1 LKFRKIHRTNR
12 RQRNKEPRIVT
23 VQENDE
29 KAHGLDQGRN
39 VETLFG
45 TDGIRGRAY
54 EAPLDEN
61 TVRRLGVA
69 LAEDLALQC
78 PQPRILLAGDTRAS
92 TTDLARWLASSFQA
106 AGGKVTWAGVLP
118 TPAVS
123 HLLRQDECA
132 AGVVISASHNPADDN
147 GIKILGPGGEKLAD
161 EIERHIESRIEEVTP
176 VEGPDLPTV
185 DRSLGDHY
193 VDLLAASHTTEQPLT
208 GLHIVADAANGAGSA
223 FAGLL
228 LERLGARV
236 STIASEPDG
245 YNINAG
251 CGATAPQRLAD
262 TVVERGADGGLAL
275 DGDAD
280 RVLLVDEKGSV
291 LDGDD
296 ILLAWARKL
305 QDDGSLP
312 GNRIVA
318 TVMSNFGL
326 EQALHTHGM
335 GVIRCS
341 VGDREVWMTMKE
353 HGAALGG
360 EQSGHVICS
369 HYGVSGD
376 GLLTGTHLLAIA
388 MERGVP
394 ISGLSNIV
402 RLPQVLLNVPVSRQ
416 LPFEDLPR
424 VSTELAEAN
433 RRLDQRGR
441 VLLRYS
447 GTERLAR
454 VMVEGDDADEIKELA
469 DRIAEA
475 IRAELS

>member
-1 LKFRKIHRTNR
+1 V
-12 RQRNKEPRIVT
+12 EP
-23 VQENDE
+23 
-29 KAHGLDQGRN
+29 
-39 VETLFG
+39 LFG

-54 EAPLDEN
+54 DAPLDED

-69 LAEDLALQC
+69 LANDLALQC
-78 PQPRILLAGDTRAS
+78 PEPQILLAGDTRAS

-106 AGGKVTWAGVLP
+106 TGGTVRWAGVLP
-118 TPAVS
+118 TPAIS

-132 AGVVISASHNPADDN
+132 AGVVISASHNPAEDN

-161 EIERHIESRIEEVTP
+161 EIERHIEGQIAEVTP
-176 VEGPDLPTV
+176 LEGPGLPAV
-185 DRSLGDHY
+185 DGSFGDQY
-193 VDLLAASHTTEQPLT
+193 LDVLVASHATERPLT
-208 GLHIVADAANGAGSA
+208 GLHIVVDAANGAGSA
-223 FAGLL
+223 FARPLL
-228 LERLGARV
+228 DRLGARV
-236 STIASEPDG
+236 SAIASEPDG

-251 CGATAPQRLAD
+251 CGATAPQRLAE
-262 TVVERGADGGLAL
+262 TVLERGADGGLAL

-280 RVLLVDEKGSV
+280 RALLVDEAGSV

-305 QDDGSLP
+305 QNDRGLP
-312 GNRIVA
+312 GGRVVA

-326 EQALHTHGM
+326 EQALLNDGM

-360 EQSGHVICS
+360 EQSGHIICS
-369 HYGVSGD
+369 HFGVSGD

-388 MERGVP
+388 ADRGVP
-394 ISGLSNIV
+394 ISELSDII
-402 RLPQVLLNVPVSRQ
+402 RLPQVLLNVPVSRK
-416 LPFEDLPR
+416 LPFEELPR

-433 RRLDQRGR
+433 RRLDRRGR

-454 VMVEGDDADEIKELA
+454 VMIEGEDADEIQGLA
-469 DRIAEA
+469 ESIAEA
-475 IRAELS
+475 IRSELG

>member
-1 LKFRKIHRTNR
+1 
-12 RQRNKEPRIVT
+12 
-23 VQENDE
+23 
-29 KAHGLDQGRN
+29 

-54 EAPLDEN
+54 EPPLDED

-78 PQPRILLAGDTRAS
+78 PEPRILLAGDTRAS
-92 TTDLARWLASSFQA
+92 TTDLARWLGSSFQA
-106 AGGKVTWAGVLP
+106 AGGSVTWAGVLP

-123 HLLRQDECA
+123 HLLRQDDCA
-132 AGVVISASHNPADDN
+132 AGVVISASHNPAEDN

-161 EIERHIESRIEEVTP
+161 EIERHIEGRIDEVTA
-176 VEGPDLPTV
+176 VTGPDLPSI
-185 DRSLGDHY
+185 DDSLGVRY
-193 VDLLAASHTTEQPLT
+193 LDLLSASHAADQPLA
-208 GLHIVADAANGAGSA
+208 GLHIVVDAANGAGSG
-223 FAGLL
+223 FARAL
-228 LERLGARV
+228 LERLGSRV

-245 YNINAG
+245 HNINAD
-251 CGATAPQRLAD
+251 CGATAPQRLAQR
-262 TVVERGADGGLAL
+262 VLECGADGGLAL

-280 RVLLVDEKGSV
+280 RALLVDEAGTV

-305 QDDGSLP
+305 RKDGGLP
-312 GNRIVA
+312 DGRVVA

-326 EQALHTHGM
+326 ERALGDDGM
-335 GVIRCS
+335 GIIRCP

-360 EQSGHVICS
+360 EQSGHIICS

-388 MERGVP
+388 AERGVP
-394 ISGLSNIV
+394 VSDLSDIV
-402 RLPQVLLNVPVSRQ
+402 RLPQVLVNVRVSRK
-416 LPFEDLPR
+416 LPFEELPH
-424 VSTELAEAN
+424 VSRELSEAEL
-433 RRLDQRGR
+433 RLDQRGR

-454 VMVEGDDADEIKELA
+454 VMVEGEDGDEIQTLA

-475 IRAELS
+475 LRSELG

>member
-1 LKFRKIHRTNR
+1 L
-12 RQRNKEPRIVT
+12 
-23 VQENDE
+23 
-29 KAHGLDQGRN
+29 
-39 VETLFG
+39 ETLFG

-54 EAPLDEN
+54 DEPLDEN

-69 LAEDLALQC
+69 LAKDLALQF

-106 AGGKVTWAGVLP
+106 TGGTVRWAGVLP

-123 HLLRQDECA
+123 HFLRKDECA
-132 AGVVISASHNPADDN
+132 AGVVISASHNPAEDN
-147 GIKILGPGGEKLAD
+147 GIKILGPEGEKLAD
-161 EIERHIESRIEEVTP
+161 EIERHIESQIAEVSP
-176 VEGPDLPTV
+176 REGPDLPVV
-185 DRSLGDHY
+185 DRSFGDQY
-193 VDLLAASHTTEQPLT
+193 LELLVASHATEQPLS
-208 GLHIVADAANGAGSA
+208 GLHIVVDAANGAGSA
-223 FAGLL
+223 FARPLL
-228 LERLGARV
+228 DRLGARV
-236 STIASEPDG
+236 STIATDPDG
-245 YNINAG
+245 YNINSD
-251 CGATAPQRLAD
+251 CGATAPQRLA
-262 TVVERGADGGLAL
+262 ERVLELGADGGLAL

-280 RVLLVDEKGSV
+280 RAVLVDETGSV

-305 QDDGSLP
+305 QHDGGLP
-312 GNRIVA
+312 GGRVVA

-326 EQALHTHGM
+326 EQALFNDGM

-353 HGAALGG
+353 QGATLGG
-360 EQSGHVICS
+360 EQSGHIICS

-388 MERGVP
+388 ADRGIP
-394 ISGLSNIV
+394 ISDLSDIV
-402 RLPQVLLNVPVSRQ
+402 RLPQVLINVPVSQ
-416 LPFEDLPR
+416 KLPFEEVPR
-424 VSTELAEAN
+424 VSAELAEAN
-433 RRLDQRGR
+433 RLLERRGR

-454 VMVEGDDADEIKELA
+454 VMIEGEDGDEIQTLA

-475 IRAELS
+475 IRSELG

>member
-1 LKFRKIHRTNR
+1 LWKSRRKLLKNQPRTNDDSHLCL
-12 RQRNKEPRIVT
+12 ELGARI
-23 VQENDE
+23 
-29 KAHGLDQGRN
+29 K

-54 EAPLDEN
+54 DAPLDEE

-78 PQPRILLAGDTRAS
+78 PEPRILLAGDTRAS

-106 AGGKVTWAGVLP
+106 SGGTVRWAGVLP

-161 EIERHIESRIEEVTP
+161 EIERHIESRIDEVAP
-176 VEGPDLPTV
+176 VEGPDLPAI
-185 DRSLGDHY
+185 DSELGEHY
-193 VDLLAASHTTEQPLT
+193 LDLLVASHAGEQPLA
-208 GLHIVADAANGAGSA
+208 GLHIVVDAANGAGSA
-223 FAGLL
+223 FAGPLL
-228 LERLGARV
+228 DRLGARV
-236 STIASEPDG
+236 STIAAEPDG
-245 YNINAG
+245 YNINAD

-262 TVVERGADGGLAL
+262 TVLERGADGGLAL

-280 RVLLVDEKGSV
+280 RAVLVDEAGSV

-305 QDDGSLP
+305 HHDGSLP
-312 GNRIVA
+312 GNRVVA

-326 EQALHTHGM
+326 EQALIDDGM

-353 HGAALGG
+353 HSAALGG
-360 EQSGHVICS
+360 EQSGHIICS
-369 HYGVSGD
+369 HYSVSGD

-388 MERGVP
+388 ADRGVP
-394 ISGLSNIV
+394 ISGLSDIV
-402 RLPQVLLNVPVSRQ
+402 RLPQILLNVPVSRK
-416 LPFEDLPR
+416 LPFEELPR
-424 VSTELAEAN
+424 VSAELAETN

-454 VMVEGDDADEIKELA
+454 VMIEGEDADEIQALA
-469 DRIAEA
+469 ESIAEA
-475 IRAELS
+475 IRSELA

>member
-1 LKFRKIHRTNR
+1 L
-12 RQRNKEPRIVT
+12 
-23 VQENDE
+23 
-29 KAHGLDQGRN
+29 
-39 VETLFG
+39 ETLFG

-54 EAPLDEN
+54 EPPLDED

-78 PQPRILLAGDTRAS
+78 PEPTILLAGDTRAS

-106 AGGKVTWAGVLP
+106 TGGTVTWAGVLP

-123 HLLRQDECA
+123 HLLRLDKCA
-132 AGVVISASHNPADDN
+132 AGVVISASHNPAEDN
-147 GIKILGPGGEKLAD
+147 GIKILGSGGEKLAD
-161 EIERHIESRIEEVTP
+161 EIERHIENRIEDVTP
-176 VEGPDLPTV
+176 VEGPDLPAV
-185 DRSLGDHY
+185 DSSLGDHY
-193 VDLLAASHTTEQPLT
+193 LDLLVASHINEQPLA
-208 GLHIVADAANGAGSA
+208 GLHIVVDSANGAGSA
-223 FAGLL
+223 FAEPLL
-228 LERLGARV
+228 DRLGARV
-236 STIASEPDG
+236 STIASKPDG
-245 YNINAG
+245 HNINAG
-251 CGATAPQRLAD
+251 CGATAPERLAD
-262 TVVERGADGGLAL
+262 TVLEYGADGGLAL

-280 RVLLVDEKGSV
+280 RVLLVDEAGSV

-305 QDDGSLP
+305 QSEGSLP
-312 GNRIVA
+312 GGRVVA

-326 EQALHTHGM
+326 ERTLQNDGM

-360 EQSGHVICS
+360 EQSGHIICS

-388 MERGVP
+388 AERGVP
-394 ISGLSNIV
+394 VSDLSDIV
-402 RLPQVLLNVPVSRQ
+402 RFPQVLLNVPVSRK
-416 LPFEDLPR
+416 LPFEELHR
-424 VSTELAEAN
+424 VSAEMAEAN
-433 RRLDQRGR
+433 RRLTQRGR

-454 VMVEGDDADEIKELA
+454 VMVEGEDEEEIQELA
-469 DRIAEA
+469 ESIAEA
-475 IRAELS
+475 IRSDLS

>member
-1 LKFRKIHRTNR
+1 MK
-12 RQRNKEPRIVT
+12 
-23 VQENDE
+23 
-29 KAHGLDQGRN
+29 
-39 VETLFG
+39 TLFG

-54 EAPLDEN
+54 EPPLDED

-78 PQPRILLAGDTRAS
+78 PEPRILLAGDTRAS

-106 AGGKVTWAGVLP
+106 TGGTVIWAGVLP

-161 EIERHIESRIEEVTP
+161 EIERHIESRIEEVAP
-176 VEGPDLPTV
+176 AEGPDLPAV
-185 DRSLGDHY
+185 DSSLGEHY
-193 VDLLAASHTTEQPLT
+193 LDLLVASHATEQPLAD
-208 GLHIVADAANGAGSA
+208 LHIVVDSANGAGSA
-223 FAGLL
+223 FAGPLL
-228 LERLGARV
+228 DRLGARV

-245 YNINAG
+245 HNINAD

-262 TVVERGADGGLAL
+262 TVRERGADGGLAL

-280 RVLLVDEKGSV
+280 RAVLVDEAGSV

-296 ILLAWARKL
+296 ILLTWARKL
-305 QDDGSLP
+305 QNDGSLP
-312 GNRIVA
+312 GDRVVA

-326 EQALHTHGM
+326 EQALRNDGM
-335 GVIRCS
+335 GIIRCS

-360 EQSGHVICS
+360 EQSGHIICS

-388 MERGVP
+388 ADREVP
-394 ISGLSNIV
+394 ISELSDIV
-402 RLPQVLLNVPVSRQ
+402 RLPQVLLNVPVSRKP
-416 LPFEDLPR
+416 PFEELPR
-424 VSTELAEAN
+424 VAAELAEAN

-454 VMVEGDDADEIKELA
+454 VMIEGEDGDEIQALA
-469 DRIAEA
+469 EGIAEA
-475 IRAELS
+475 IRSELG